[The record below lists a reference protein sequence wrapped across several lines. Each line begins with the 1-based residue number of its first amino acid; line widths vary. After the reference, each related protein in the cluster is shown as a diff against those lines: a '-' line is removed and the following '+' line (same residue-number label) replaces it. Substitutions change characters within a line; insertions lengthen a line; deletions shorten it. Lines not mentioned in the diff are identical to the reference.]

1 MQYKALIIV
10 ELQLESFHSDAIC
23 NRISRINTQ
32 ACSVEIRIARV
43 LVVFGECA

>member
-10 ELQLESFHSDAIC
+10 ELQLEPFHSDATC
-23 NRISRINTQ
+23 NRISINTQ
-32 ACSVEIRIARV
+32 ACSVEIWIARV